1 MLKGREKEASSH
13 GACLSSRREDEVLSL
28 PPAAADVFVLSS
40 QQCFLA
46 EPFLTVF
53 LESRAVSPVTYK
65 RFKTLVGMLLP
76 KQMET
81 STVGLNLLYVTG
93 ETALLSR
100 KTVRKGSAR
109 KHC

>member
-1 MLKGREKEASSH
+1 
-13 GACLSSRREDEVLSL
+13 
-28 PPAAADVFVLSS
+28 
-40 QQCFLA
+40 
-46 EPFLTVF
+46 
-53 LESRAVSPVTYK
+53 
-65 RFKTLVGMLLP
+65 MLLP

-109 KHC
+109 KHAEKKGPEPQLLQEAVKAPRLHVCWKDRLHGRKPPSLVLSASL